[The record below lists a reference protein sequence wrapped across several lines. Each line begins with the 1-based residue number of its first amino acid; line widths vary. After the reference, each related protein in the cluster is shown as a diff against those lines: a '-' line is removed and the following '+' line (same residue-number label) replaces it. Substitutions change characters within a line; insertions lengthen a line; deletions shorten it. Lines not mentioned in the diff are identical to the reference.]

1 MKHWTRFGI
10 LLFMLLTLSLSGC
23 SQSQPPEPERPVVA
37 VTIVPE
43 EAFVK
48 AVCGDTIDIIT
59 LVPPGG
65 SPASYEPSPKEMA
78 QFDTAS
84 LYFTIG
90 VPTEKANLL
99 PTAESRNI
107 PVFSLA
113 EASAAVYPERELSDG
128 QRDPH
133 IWLSPKRVAV
143 MVQAIADQLSQL
155 VPDQANTY
163 AENATA
169 FIETLTTL
177 DSDLSELLS
186 GATRPF
192 FVSHPAF
199 GYLAEDYGLEMI
211 ALEQD
216 GKEASPQRLRELI
229 DTARAQHINTVFYPS
244 ESSGRQAQS
253 FAAELDGQAIPLSP
267 LSEDYV
273 NNLRDMAQKISEV
286 TR

>member
-1 MKHWTRFGI
+1 MKYCTRFKI
-10 LLFMLLTLSLSGC
+10 LLVLLLTFTLSACG
-23 SQSQPPEPERPVVA
+23 QTPPPTPERPVVA

-43 EAFVK
+43 ETFVK
-48 AVCGDTIDIIT
+48 AICGDTIDVVT

-65 SPASYEPSPKEMA
+65 SPSSYEPSPKEMA
-78 QFDTAS
+78 QFDKAI

-90 VPTEKANLL
+90 VPTEPAHLL
-99 PTAESRNI
+99 PAADNRNI

-113 EASAAVYPERELSDG
+113 KAAADVYPERELSDG

-133 IWLSPKRVAV
+133 IWLSPKRATV
-143 MVQAIADQLSQL
+143 MVQAIANQLTEL
-155 VPDQANTY
+155 IPDQADTY
-163 AENATA
+163 AQNAATFTETMTA
-169 FIETLTTL
+169 L
-177 DSDLSELLS
+177 DTDLSELLS
-186 GATRPF
+186 GSTRPL

-199 GYLAEDYGLEMI
+199 GYLAEDYGLEMT

-229 DTARAQHINTVFYPS
+229 DAARAQNVNTVFYPA
-244 ESSGRQAQS
+244 ESAGRQAQS
-253 FAAELDGQAIPLSP
+253 FAQELDGQAIPLSP
-267 LSEDYV
+267 LSVDYV